1 VKPVDLSI
9 VVPVYH
15 ESEMLPNKL
24 AELDAFL
31 ETKDYGQVEVL
42 LVTQSAAD
50 TRAAEKHSSRGAN
63 YRVLDLKKRAGKG
76 GAVKAGMLN
85 ARGRY
90 RLYMDADLAT
100 PLRHIDDAWRAVRN
114 LWKIHDDRLRAFIS
128 KVTNWVVQLLLL
140 PGIKDTQCGFKIF
153 KAEAAENIFNQL
165 QLTGWSFDV
174 EVMALARKFHYKIAT
189 FEAPDWHDPKEAA
202 HGLAGDSALVI
213 ALREAKDP
221 LRIRWWLWTGK
232 YKRTSS

>member
-100 PLRHIDDAWRAVRN
+100 PLRHIDDAWRAVREGADLAVAVRN
-114 LWKIHDDRLRAFIS
+114 LWKTWHWLANSIT
-128 KVTNWVVQLLLL
+128 KLL
-140 PGIKDTQCGFKIF
+140 PSKLQIGTIPKK
-153 KAEAAENIFNQL
+153 
-165 QLTGWSFDV
+165 QLTAWP
-174 EVMALARKFHYKIAT
+174 ET
-189 FEAPDWHDPKEAA
+189 QP
-202 HGLAGDSALVI
+202 
-213 ALREAKDP
+213 
-221 LRIRWWLWTGK
+221 WL
-232 YKRTSS
+232 